1 MEKFKKNKIIKF
13 IKKFKIKDAYSFL
26 FKIIIFLLIIFSI
39 EKKTKLEKFNIN
51 LNISSI
57 LSSKYSIN
65 NSNLSTITCPTDLLN
80 TWNIS
85 TTNIQ
90 TNINKTRNKN
100 MKLNYEFSKYKEY
113 FQNAKEGI
121 ILYEDNLVYSQNP
134 LISVV
139 ISLYN
144 DEKYINS
151 TLKSVQNQK
160 MKDIE
165 IILVDDYST
174 DNSVKYA
181 KEVQKRDPRIILI
194 QNKKNMGILYSRGIG
209 VLKARGKY
217 IFPLDD
223 DDMII

>member
-1 MEKFKKNKIIKF
+1 MEKFKKNKIIKL

-57 LSSKYSIN
+57 LSSKHSIN
-65 NSNLSTITCPTDLLN
+65 NSNPSTIRCPTNLLN
-80 TWNIS
+80 TLNIS

-134 LISVV
+134 LTVLDKLSIF
-139 ISLYN
+139 
-144 DEKYINS
+144 
-151 TLKSVQNQK
+151 
-160 MKDIE
+160 
-165 IILVDDYST
+165 
-174 DNSVKYA
+174 
-181 KEVQKRDPRIILI
+181 
-194 QNKKNMGILYSRGIG
+194 QNKANSEVKILFYPI
-209 VLKARGKY
+209 
-217 IFPLDD
+217 
-223 DDMII
+223 